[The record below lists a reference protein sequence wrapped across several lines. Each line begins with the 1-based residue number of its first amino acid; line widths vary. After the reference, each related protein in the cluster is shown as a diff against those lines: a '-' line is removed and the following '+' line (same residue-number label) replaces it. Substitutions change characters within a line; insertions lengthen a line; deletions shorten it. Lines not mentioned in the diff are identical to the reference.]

1 MAKDKSSTIL
11 QYQADNFD
19 EIQKLHKK
27 FSAMCNKK
35 DVRLALCAL
44 TTTASHLIAQC
55 CFDHTI
61 DRVIDELV
69 ENIRIMTAAIK
80 FQESLEIRLKQ
91 AKENII
97 EKRKKLDKDKAK
109 TKTKAKAKSNTSTKR
124 KKEPIKK
131 V

>member
-11 QYQADNFD
+11 KYQADHFD
-19 EIQKLHKK
+19 EIQKLHEK
-27 FSAMCNKK
+27 FRAVCDKK

-61 DRVIDELV
+61 DRVIDEVV
-69 ENIRIMTAAIK
+69 ENIRIMTATIK

-109 TKTKAKAKSNTSTKR
+109 PKAKSNTSTKR

>member
-11 QYQADNFD
+11 KYQADHFD
-19 EIQKLHKK
+19 EIQKMHEK
-27 FSAMCNKK
+27 FSVMCNKE

-61 DRVIDELV
+61 DRVIDEVV
-69 ENIRIMTAAIK
+69 ENIRIMTATIK

-97 EKRKKLDKDKAK
+97 EKRKKLDKAKAK
-109 TKTKAKAKSNTSTKR
+109 PKAKSNTSTKR

>member
-1 MAKDKSSTIL
+1 MADNKLQTIL

-19 EIQKLHKK
+19 EIQKLHEK
-27 FSAMCNKK
+27 FNVMCNKK

-61 DRVIDELV
+61 DRVIDEVV
-69 ENIRIMTAAIK
+69 ENIRIMTATIK

-97 EKRKKLDKDKAK
+97 EKRKKLDKAKAK
-109 TKTKAKAKSNTSTKR
+109 PKAKSNTSTKR